1 MTMGTGVGI
10 LVEEWVTVE
19 LEGER
24 TFIPEHSVQI
34 HQPGILY
41 ILFIHVN

>member
-10 LVEEWVTVE
+10 LVEKRVTVE
-19 LEGER
+19 QEGKR
-24 TFIPEHSVQI
+24 TFVPEHSVQI

-41 ILFIHVN
+41 ILFIHVH